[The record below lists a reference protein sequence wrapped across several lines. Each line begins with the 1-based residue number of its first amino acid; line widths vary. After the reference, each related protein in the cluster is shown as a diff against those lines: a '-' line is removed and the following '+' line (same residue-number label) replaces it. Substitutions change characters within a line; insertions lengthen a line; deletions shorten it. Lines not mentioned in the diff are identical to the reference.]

1 MYNHEYVCGTC
12 PVLNIIHGCYPLYSL
27 GLCYEIV
34 CRWRRIG
41 IRNVA
46 QCPAWILIILVR

>member
-46 QCPAWILIILVR
+46 QCPA